1 MGERPIRFNGAVV
14 RSIHC
19 QRPHSLA
26 TATRDSSFARL
37 GNGPIGDLASS
48 RIPCVP
54 VLSLSQS
61 NQAQLRRELGSLFI
75 DAIGLYVK
83 PLAKLC
89 AQAQNVRYHVDIPI
103 DIPFHRE
110 SITGDRLMKK
120 HEPPLRDIKLCN
132 ALSQC
137 IISFRRKK
145 LAVLNKGRQRARI
158 NYRNRLGNL
167 LVLPS
172 ISDLLLALGNPYR
185 GTNLQGLKRQNIDSD
200 LRMHCRLLLALSPR
214 QPNWEYTDEKCDE
227 CSQESCHRRNSCP
240 VHTGRSRTP
249 CLYHQIASRLPNLH
263 HNTHGLHPRER
274 FHILPRPSCRRRA
287 GEVTSG

>member
-1 MGERPIRFNGAVV
+1 MRERPIRFNGAVV
-14 RSIHC
+14 HAIHC
-19 QRPHSLA
+19 QPPHPLA
-26 TATRDSSFARL
+26 KATQNSFFAML
-37 GNGPIGDLASS
+37 GNGPIGDLALS
-48 RIPCVP
+48 RISCVP
-54 VLSLSQS
+54 VLSLIQS
-61 NQAQLRRELGSLFI
+61 NQAQLRREPGSLFI
-75 DAIGLYVK
+75 NAIGLYLK

-89 AQAQNVRYHVDIPI
+89 AQTQNIRYYIDVPI
-103 DIPFHRE
+103 DIPLHRE
-110 SITGDRLMKK
+110 SITGSRLLKK
-120 HEPPLRDIKLCN
+120 HKPSLRDIKHRN

-137 IISFRRKK
+137 IVSFRRKE
-145 LAVLNKGRQRARI
+145 LAVLDKGRQRAGI

-172 ISDLLLALGNPYR
+172 ISDLLRALGNPYR
-185 GTNLQGLKRQNIDSD
+185 GTKLQGLKRQNIDSD
-200 LRMHCRLLLALSPR
+200 LPIHCRLLLALSPR

-227 CSQESCHRRNSCP
+227 CSQESCHCRNRCP

-249 CLYHQIASRLPNLH
+249 CLYYQIASRLPNLH